1 MIYYDILLSLKQ
13 SSEDY
18 VSTDANLFFINFS
31 VTYVMCINQN
41 VQIIYTGWLRLLS
54 RCPYPFQKT
63 CNKTFTPRQ
72 KCKVRI
78 PFLTGPYLIFLSQKQ
93 AFRCNYNNSTDFIV
107 WLDNHPSS
115 KKAIEDAIKEMHR
128 ISCVR
133 FQPRTNEQYYIRF
146 IRSTGQVVIKCLI
159 NIYELQTSV
168 SQFVTFR
175 FFHDVK

>member
-1 MIYYDILLSLKQ
+1 
-13 SSEDY
+13 
-18 VSTDANLFFINFS
+18 
-31 VTYVMCINQN
+31 MCINQN
-41 VQIIYTGWLRLLS
+41 VQIVYTSWLRLLS
-54 RCPYPFQKT
+54 RCSYPFQKT

-78 PFLTGPYLIFLSQKQ
+78 LFLTGLYLIFLSYKQ

-115 KKAIEDAIKEMHR
+115 KKAIEGAIKEMHR

-146 IRSTGQVVIKCLI
+146 IRSNGQVFIKCLI
-159 NIYELQTSV
+159 NISDIYWTPALQVTGCVLTSHV
-168 SQFVTFR
+168 SRVNFLEPGC
-175 FFHDVK
+175 